1 MLLILYQSE
10 TRDRLAESFV
20 KSIIPNLNSFYKWRY
35 WLDITNSFESFI
47 IVLDYFSSLY
57 RLLSAPGRE
66 YVDWL
71 GVQNVS
77 KQDLGING
85 IFWRLKSLLI
95 MISVIFIKFTE

>member
-10 TRDRLAESFV
+10 TCDRLTESFV

-35 WLDITNSFESFI
+35 CIDITYSFESFV
-47 IVLDYFSSLY
+47 IVPDYFSSLD
-57 RLLSAPGRE
+57 RLLFAPGRE
-66 YVDWL
+66 NIDWL
-71 GVQNVS
+71 GNMTMS

-95 MISVIFIKFTE
+95 MISVILIKFTE